1 VCRAKIKLPHLL
13 ALFLIFFLKYCSI
26 LWYQLYLSI
35 RPLDRAKI
43 LQGVS
48 LHIVISYVNI
58 LEQLELRMT
67 M

>member
-1 VCRAKIKLPHLL
+1 MCRAIIKLPHLL
-13 ALFLIFFLKYCSI
+13 ALFLFFFKKYCSI

-35 RPLDRAKI
+35 RSLDITKI
-43 LQGVS
+43 LRGVS

>member
-1 VCRAKIKLPHLL
+1 
-13 ALFLIFFLKYCSI
+13 
-26 LWYQLYLSI
+26 
-35 RPLDRAKI
+35 LDITKI
-43 LQGVS
+43 LRGVS